1 MNKDQKEKLNNA
13 LQEVNAPDREKLLD
27 RIEQKKNF
35 SREYESVCESQRKKK
50 IKTTVSRVAVATVVM
65 SFAVCIVIL
74 LSIFFNSVFSSSG
87 TQSGNGNNNGSTID
101 GEIYKDY
108 CADWKF
114 VYDNYISFDDVDMTY
129 DQFCEYKEIEK
140 IFALQEGWSV
150 TRMQTTQIEGA
161 YREYRTDG
169 NDKIELTVFTSRIVP
184 GLDAR
189 YKTFFE
195 NRNKTFVDGRV
206 WYKMSLMFSNV
217 DYQYAYVYYGEDA
230 VYCIYSSCPI
240 DKF

>member
-1 MNKDQKEKLNNA
+1 MNKEQKEKLNNA

-35 SREYESVCESQRKKK
+35 SREYESVCEVQRKKK

-87 TQSGNGNNNGSTID
+87 KENGDNGNGSTID
-101 GEIYKDY
+101 GEVYKDY

-161 YREYRTDG
+161 YREYRTDS
-169 NDKIELTVFTSRIVP
+169 NDKIELTVFTSRIIP

-206 WYKMSLMFSNV
+206 WYNMSLMFSDV
-217 DYQYAYVYYGEDA
+217 DYQYSYVYYGEDA

>member
-1 MNKDQKEKLNNA
+1 MKKEQKEKLNNA

-35 SREYESVCESQRKKK
+35 SREYESVCEAQRKKK

-74 LSIFFNSVFSSSG
+74 LSIFFNSVFLSSG
-87 TQSGNGNNNGSTID
+87 KENGGNGNGSTID
-101 GEIYKDY
+101 GEVYKDY

-169 NDKIELTVFTSRIVP
+169 NDKIELTVFTSRIIP
-184 GLDAR
+184 GMDAR

-206 WYKMSLMFSNV
+206 WYKMSLMFSDV

>member
-1 MNKDQKEKLNNA
+1 MNKEQKEKLNNA

-35 SREYESVCESQRKKK
+35 SREYESVCEAQRKKK

-65 SFAVCIVIL
+65 SFAVCIVVL
-74 LSIFFNSVFSSSG
+74 LSIFFNSVFLSSG
-87 TQSGNGNNNGSTID
+87 KENGGNNNGSTID
-101 GEIYKDY
+101 GEVYKDH

-206 WYKMSLMFSNV
+206 WYKMSLMFSDV
-217 DYQYAYVYYGEDA
+217 DYQYAYVYYGENA

>member
-1 MNKDQKEKLNNA
+1 MNKEQKEKLNNA

-35 SREYESVCESQRKKK
+35 SREHESVCESQRKKK

-87 TQSGNGNNNGSTID
+87 TQSGNGNNGSTID
-101 GEIYKDY
+101 GEVYKDY

-206 WYKMSLMFSNV
+206 WYKMSLMFSDV

>member
-87 TQSGNGNNNGSTID
+87 KENGGNGNGSTID
-101 GEIYKDY
+101 GEVYKDY

-150 TRMQTTQIEGA
+150 TRMQTTQNEGA

-169 NDKIELTVFTSRIVP
+169 NDKIELTVFTSRIIP

-206 WYKMSLMFSNV
+206 WYKMSLMFSDV
-217 DYQYAYVYYGEDA
+217 DYQYSYVYYGEDA